1 MIRENIENK
10 ISSLE
15 IGLMQLQ
22 VLKLYSPIGL
32 VSKKRTG
39 ALRMDANILLCNT
52 LEAFM
57 QMM

>member
-1 MIRENIENK
+1 MISGNIENK
-10 ISSLE
+10 FE
-15 IGLMQLQ
+15 IGLMQLH
-22 VLKLYSPIGL
+22 VHSPIGL

-39 ALRMDANILLCNT
+39 ALRTDANILLCNN